1 MANSNKPGR
10 KSYAKTER
18 RRSEAARRQEAAR
31 RAAEADARRR
41 RRRRFTRVGVAMLA
55 LLAVAG
61 GTLALVSATTGGSDT
76 PAAVTLN
83 SPIVSDPTSA
93 FAITDPPTAYAV
105 TYRIDAVNSETG
117 ATTTSTETFEVQ
129 RPFNARIT
137 GLAGAPP
144 GTDQQWQAIT
154 NLGLYSD
161 TTGTDAPQVNQV
173 APHSALAD
181 FRLDATLNDL
191 LGTGSFVAKE
201 RRTVLGRECQVYRT
215 GKALES
221 FDVAAAN
228 GTDYADACIDD
239 KGLMLEEVTVASGA
253 LVQRVTATSVN
264 DAVGATD
271 ADFKITGTP
280 LTVAQGGSVLTPL
293 DATKAPTVG
302 YWVLDTPPEGYT
314 LKARYKYSVPAP
326 DAASTDPT
334 ASTTTTTTTPGTP
347 PKTNDSFI
355 DVYTNGINTILI
367 QQGVVAS
374 QPQSDATDVTT
385 TATVGNLGSSKIA
398 VGLTGSTVVAL
409 PTGTPGWFVQATG
422 TVPLATLQA
431 AVGPLH
437 ATT

>member
-1 MANSNKPGR
+1 MI
-10 KSYAKTER
+10 
-18 RRSEAARRQEAAR
+18 
-31 RAAEADARRR
+31 
-41 RRRRFTRVGVAMLA
+41 A
-55 LLAVAG
+55 LFAVAG
-61 GTLALVSATTGGSDT
+61 GTVALVSATTGGSDT

-83 SPIVSDPTSA
+83 SPIVSDPTGT
-93 FAITDPPTAYAV
+93 FAITDPPTSYSV
-105 TYRIDAVNSETG
+105 TYKIDALDQETG
-117 ATTTSTETFEVQ
+117 ATTTSTESFEVQ

-161 TTGTDAPQVNQV
+161 ATGTDAPQVSQV

-191 LGTGSFVAKE
+191 VSNGTFEAKE

-221 FDVAAAN
+221 FDVAAATD
-228 GTDYADACIDD
+228 TDYADTCIDD
-239 KGLMLEEVTVASGA
+239 KGLLLEEVTVANGA
-253 LVQRVTATSVN
+253 LVQRVTATQVN

-271 ADFKITGTP
+271 ADFAITGTP
-280 LTVAQGGSVLTPL
+280 QTLAQGGSVLTPI
-293 DATKAPTVG
+293 DATKAPSIG
-302 YWVLDTPPEGYT
+302 YWVLDTPPAGYT

-326 DAASTDPT
+326 EAAATDPT
-334 ASTTTTTTTPGTP
+334 ASTTTTTTTPGTL

-374 QPQSDATDVTT
+374 QPQSDATDVQT

-398 VGLTGSTVVAL
+398 VGLTGSTVVAQ

-422 TVPLATLQA
+422 TVPLAALQA
-431 AVGPLH
+431 AVGPMH